1 MRDVGSRIGERGSSA
16 GIRCLFLALTLCR
29 GPRQTSHQD
38 SEGTDV
44 ATRSSKIGPGGKTGN
59 AERSQK
65 RVVTLGVSE
74 DRTRP
79 NRLQGTVA

>member
-29 GPRQTSHQD
+29 GTSHQD

-44 ATRSSKIGPGGKTGN
+44 ATRSSKIGPGEKTGN
-59 AERSQK
+59 VERSQK